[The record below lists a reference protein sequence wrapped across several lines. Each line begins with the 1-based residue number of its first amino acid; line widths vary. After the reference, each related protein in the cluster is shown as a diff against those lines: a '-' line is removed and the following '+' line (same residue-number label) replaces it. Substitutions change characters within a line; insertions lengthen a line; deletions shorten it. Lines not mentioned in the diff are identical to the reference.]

1 MNTSIRKI
9 FSAILVLTMLFGI
22 AACGKDKDKTTTA
35 PETTTEET
43 TAASDETQAP
53 VNGETSE
60 ETTAAA
66 PSDTTAAPSTTEA
79 ATAGETK
86 APATEAPV
94 SGKPSTKEEIVKYY
108 ETAVNKVKSQAK
120 SVAKVYSNAEHYKNI
135 LELGNYSALKSIAS
149 NLMGTFMK
157 ADDKRYDFAGTAAI
171 VENFP
176 PRKVS
181 NVKIDPSTIA
191 EAKCDDKGTYY
202 EVYLKANSSESN
214 PDVNPPTGG
223 GKVGQFVNVVEEKQ
237 ITDAAGNMVQFKNLE
252 NRYFDAWVK
261 AKIDKA
267 TGNITELETYL
278 PSVMYFGEVKVTLIN
293 AKDISVGLAYI
304 EKWVVNW

>member
-1 MNTSIRKI
+1 MMNAVKRTL
-9 FSAILVLTMLFGI
+9 ALLLVLAMLLGI
-22 AACGKDKDKTTTA
+22 AACGKDKGETTTA
-35 PETTTEET
+35 EET
-43 TAASDETQAP
+43 TAAESESADETSEP
-53 VNGETSE
+53 VNGET
-60 ETTAAA
+60 AA
-66 PSDTTAAPSTTEA
+66 DTSAADESTQATEA
-79 ATAGETK
+79 TTGGSGETK
-86 APATEAPV
+86 APASETPV

-135 LELGNYSALKSIAS
+135 LELGNYSVLKSIAS
-149 NLMGTFMK
+149 NLMGKFMK
-157 ADDKRYDFAGTAAI
+157 ADDKRYDFGGTAAI

-278 PSVMYFGEVKVTLIN
+278 PSVMYFGEVKVPLIN

>member
-1 MNTSIRKI
+1 MMNAVKRTL
-9 FSAILVLTMLFGI
+9 ALLLVLAMLLGI
-22 AACGKDKDKTTTA
+22 AACGKDKDETTTA
-35 PETTTEET
+35 EET
-43 TAASDETQAP
+43 TAAESESADETSEP
-53 VNGETSE
+53 VNGET
-60 ETTAAA
+60 AA
-66 PSDTTAAPSTTEA
+66 DTSAADESTQATEA
-79 ATAGETK
+79 TTGGSGETK
-86 APATEAPV
+86 APASETPV